1 MMSSLSDSN
10 PFTNLSASSNSFPT
24 NNSQRESFD
33 DFTNIEQCLCPLCN
47 EPMVSISQL
56 YRHLSDSH
64 DIHLDSLDSSTDQ
77 KDDGFIQLLKK
88 AQSTILNPLSSKAKN
103 IAKLPQMA
111 INKVNDVDSIWLDE
125 QSDVVTKIHWQFEDD
140 NDLCTNSTCDKS
152 LNLRNGKYNCR
163 KCGKLFCDSHCR
175 LPMRLNRQA
184 LHDPVEGIWCR
195 VCDDCFQ
202 SREGYLDTEGVMRSH
217 TTTFI
222 KYRTKGIERAHLE
235 GNRLEKRL
243 EKLAKVYAT
252 QSSPENNSQS
262 GLKPSLTIMHRRR
275 ASEQSIVKWEDDA
288 SVSCCPLCQSQFGKM
303 INRRHHCRLCGRVV
317 CEKCSSFKISLNL
330 TNCSETTDNDSIG
343 EVRACKTCR
352 DAVFRRKEY
361 NEEISK
367 TPPVVML
374 YQKLMKIKTAIDT
387 TLPKFQDMLIMLKSQ
402 EIVNQTHAD
411 YQLAA
416 RTRKELLDNF
426 AQFDA
431 ISKKINSLLARSK
444 TEKRLQAS
452 IHLAANQYLQQNM
465 LPLQVLPKLL
475 KKEHDN
481 DYYEDYH
488 DSSPDMLLSVFDN
501 GRTRT
506 ISTSST
512 KSLKGE
518 ETIRQQLAVLLEQE
532 TLVQGYIVDATKQR
546 KFDDVKTLKT
556 ALDELKVEI
565 NKTRKELGSL
575 WP

>member
-1 MMSSLSDSN
+1 PMSSISDSN
-10 PFTNLSASSNSFPT
+10 SFSNLSTPSNSFPAD
-24 NNSQRESFD
+24 NSQRESFAFD
-33 DFTNIEQCLCPLCN
+33 DLSNIECVCPICN
-47 EPMVSISQL
+47 ESMISILQL
-56 YRHLSDSH
+56 NRHLDDVHIDTSA
-64 DIHLDSLDSSTDQ
+64 DQ
-77 KDDGFIQLLKK
+77 RDGIIQWFKK
-88 AQSTILNPLSSKAKN
+88 AQTTILNPLSSKTKN
-103 IAKLPQMA
+103 IANLPQIA
-111 INKVNDVDSIWLDE
+111 INKLNDLDANWLDS
-125 QSDVVTKIHWQFEDD
+125 QSDLVTKIHWQMEGE
-140 NDLCTNSTCDKS
+140 NDICSNSSCDKF
-152 LNLRNGKYNCR
+152 LNLRNGKHNCR

-175 LPMRLNRQA
+175 VPMKLNKQA
-184 LHDPVEGIWCR
+184 LYDPANGYWCR

-202 SREGYLDTEGVMRSH
+202 SREGYLDTEGVVRSH

-222 KYRTKGIERAHLE
+222 KSRTKGIERAHLE

-252 QSSPENNSQS
+252 NANPENNPQG
-262 GLKPSLTIMHRRR
+262 GLKPPLSMMHRRR
-275 ASEQSIVKWEDDA
+275 ASEQSVVKWEDDA
-288 SVSCCPLCQSQFGKM
+288 SVTNCPLCDIQFGK
-303 INRRHHCRLCGRVV
+303 ITNRRHHCRLCGRVV
-317 CEKCSSFKISLNL
+317 CEKCSSKISLNL
-330 TNCSETTDNDSIG
+330 TESADQDSVG
-343 EVRACKTCR
+343 EVRACKQCR

-426 AQFDA
+426 AQFDS
-431 ISKKINSLLARSK
+431 ISKKINSLLSRSK
-444 TEKRLQAS
+444 SEKRLQAN

-465 LPLQVLPKLL
+465 LPLKVLPKLL
-475 KKEHDN
+475 KKDHDN
-481 DYYEDYH
+481 EHEYDYH
-488 DSSPDMLLSVFDN
+488 HESSPDMLLSVFEN
-501 GRTRT
+501 GRTRS

-518 ETIRQQLAVLLEQE
+518 EKIREQLEVLLEQE
-532 TLVQGYIVDATKQR
+532 KLVQGYIVEATKQR

-556 ALDELKVEI
+556 SLDELKVEI
-565 NKTRKELGSL
+565 NKTRKELGDL
-575 WP
+575 WA

>member
-1 MMSSLSDSN
+1 MSSLSDSN

-163 KCGKLFCDSHCR
+163 KCGKLYCDSHCR

-202 SREGYLDTEGVMRSH
+202 SREGYLDTE
-217 TTTFI
+217 
-222 KYRTKGIERAHLE
+222 GIERAHLE

-288 SVSCCPLCQSQFGKM
+288 SVSCCPLCQSQ
-303 INRRHHCRLCGRVV
+303 
-317 CEKCSSFKISLNL
+317 
-330 TNCSETTDNDSIG
+330 
-343 EVRACKTCR
+343 
-352 DAVFRRKEY
+352 
-361 NEEISK
+361 
-367 TPPVVML
+367 
-374 YQKLMKIKTAIDT
+374 
-387 TLPKFQDMLIMLKSQ
+387 

-444 TEKRLQAS
+444 TEKRLQAN

-475 KKEHDN
+475 KKDHDN

>member
-1 MMSSLSDSN
+1 MSSLSDSN
-10 PFTNLSASSNSFPT
+10 SFSNLSTPSNSFPAD
-24 NNSQRESFD
+24 NSQRESFAFD
-33 DFTNIEQCLCPLCN
+33 DLSNIECVCPICD
-47 EPMVSISQL
+47 ESMISILQL
-56 YRHLSDSH
+56 NRHLDDVHMDTSA
-64 DIHLDSLDSSTDQ
+64 DQ
-77 KDDGFIQLLKK
+77 RDGIIQWIKK
-88 AQSTILNPLSSKAKN
+88 AQTTILNPLSSKTKN
-103 IAKLPQMA
+103 IANLPQIA
-111 INKVNDVDSIWLDE
+111 INKFNDLDTNWLDP
-125 QSDVVTKIHWQFEDD
+125 QSDLVTKIHWQMEDE
-140 NDLCTNSTCDKS
+140 NDICCSNSSCDKFI
-152 LNLRNGKYNCR
+152 NLRNGKHNCR

-175 LPMRLNRQA
+175 LPMKLNKQA
-184 LHDPVEGIWCR
+184 HHDPIDGYWCR

-202 SREGYLDTEGVMRSH
+202 SRECYLDTEGVIRSH

-222 KYRTKGIERAHLE
+222 KNRTKGIERAHLE

-252 QSSPENNSQS
+252 QAKPENSTQS
-262 GLKPSLTIMHRRR
+262 GLKPPLSMMHRRR

-288 SVSCCPLCQSQFGKM
+288 SVTNCPLCDIQFGK
-303 INRRHHCRLCGRVV
+303 ITNRRHHCRLCGRVV
-317 CEKCSSFKISLNL
+317 CEKCSSKISLNL
-330 TNCSETTDNDSIG
+330 NNYSESADQDSVG
-343 EVRACKTCR
+343 EVRACKQCR

-431 ISKKINSLLARSK
+431 ISKKINSLLSRSK
-444 TEKRLQAS
+444 SEKRLQAN
-452 IHLAANQYLQQNM
+452 IHLAATQYLQQNM
-465 LPLQVLPKLL
+465 LPLQ
-475 KKEHDN
+475 
-481 DYYEDYH
+481 
-488 DSSPDMLLSVFDN
+488 N
-501 GRTRT
+501 GRTRS

-518 ETIRQQLAVLLEQE
+518 EKIREQLEVLLEQE
-532 TLVQGYIVDATKQR
+532 KLVQGYIVEATKQR

-556 ALDELKVEI
+556 SLDELKVEI
-565 NKTRKELGSL
+565 NKTRKELGDL
-575 WP
+575 WS